1 MEKRKINFTDNDT
14 RKTKISQSQKARY
27 KRLNQQ
33 YVSSQL
39 HEEYNADMSSIESLE
54 NLLAK
59 ISGRIANHFLMICDL
74 ITERASIKS
83 KILSIGIDN
92 AGNDDDNGI
101 DLEDIVL
108 NPNGI
113 KKKITITPEQKDRL
127 FNEQ

>member
-39 HEEYNADMSSIESLE
+39 HEEYNADMSSLE
-54 NLLAK
+54 LLEDLLAK

-74 ITERASIKS
+74 MVERANIKS

-92 AGNDDDNGI
+92 ASNDEDNGI

-108 NPNGI
+108 NPNDI
-113 KKKITITPEQKDRL
+113 KKKITITPKQKDRL